1 MSFEWN
7 PENHKEATRLVSL
20 YPESQSALLPLLH
33 LAQKQ
38 NGGWLSRDAIEHVA
52 RFLTLPPLH
61 VHSVVH
67 FYTMFY
73 TKPMGKHHIQVCTT
87 APCFLCEGENVLQAF
102 SNHLGIKA
110 GETTKDNMFS
120 LSEVEC
126 LGACTQAV
134 AVQVNETY
142 VENVTP
148 SSVPDIIAKLK
159 DEASQ

>member
-1 MSFEWN
+1 MSFEWTA
-7 PENHKEATRLVSL
+7 ENYIEAQRLISL
-20 YPESQSALLPLLH
+20 YPEAQSALLPLLH
-33 LAQKQ
+33 LAQNQ

-52 RFLTLPPLH
+52 GFLALSPLH
-61 VHSVVH
+61 VHGVVQ

-73 TKPMGKHHIQVCTT
+73 NKPMGKHHIQVCTT
-87 APCFLCEGENVLQAF
+87 VPCYLCAGEEVLKAF
-102 SNHLGIKA
+102 AEQLGIEV
-110 GETTKDNMFS
+110 GETTKDNMFT

-148 SSVPDIIAKLK
+148 ALVPDIIAKLR
-159 DEASQ
+159 EEQA